1 MNAEPVK
8 KKRGRPLKNPNL
20 DEPDATRR
28 NREAQTRYRQRVGI
42 QVGAVVDDLDNCD
55 EERKDL
61 KSRVATLTK
70 LLMDCET
77 QVSGIMTSMK
87 ASPPKTK
94 AKQLPAPAPMAMDG
108 VKGKEASKMIQGA
121 IRGKIARTK
130 MKQAEKDMNFDIL
143 TRERSFKK

>member
-1 MNAEPVK
+1 MNPAPEK

-20 DEPDATRR
+20 DEDDATRR
-28 NREAQTRYRQRVGI
+28 NREAQARYRQKVGK
-42 QVGAVVDDLDNCD
+42 QVGGIVDDLDECD

-61 KSRVATLTK
+61 KGRVATLTK
-70 LLMDCET
+70 LLAECET

-94 AKQLPAPAPMAMDG
+94 AKQLPMAMAMDG
-108 VKGKEASKMIQGA
+108 VKGKEAGKMINMA
-121 IRGKIARTK
+121 IKGKIARNK
-130 MKQAEKDMNFDIL
+130 MKQAEKDMSFDIL